1 LTRLTWKEVK
11 WGWSREC
18 EESFQKLKN
27 KFIIALM
34 LKLPSGSEGFV
45 VYSDALM
52 KGLSCVLM

>member
-1 LTRLTWKEVK
+1 LTWKKVK